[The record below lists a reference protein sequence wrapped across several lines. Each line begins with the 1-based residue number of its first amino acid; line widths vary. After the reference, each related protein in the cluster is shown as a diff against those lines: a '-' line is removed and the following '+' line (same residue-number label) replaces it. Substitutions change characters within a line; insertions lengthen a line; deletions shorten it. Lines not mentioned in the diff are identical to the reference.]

1 MYMYQISI
9 NIISFHKNYHMF
21 AISTKIV
28 IHFFLQIIEHLLA
41 MSDLLDLG
49 FHEKDVSVALLECDN
64 DRDKAL
70 DKLIT

>member
-1 MYMYQISI
+1 
-9 NIISFHKNYHMF
+9 MF

-49 FHEKDVSVALLECDN
+49 FHEKDVSMALLECDN